1 MQGRPRVAT
10 GKSRRAPGRASIF
23 PAVTRDRRAH
33 ALRRRFEGNPHTPHE
48 WALWLLD
55 RWEEFVR
62 TPEPLLMDVG
72 AAGEHLV
79 ARIRLVVTALVF
91 LIPVVDRLLRPAARE
106 VQVGLIF
113 AGVALLLALLAYRL
127 GRQRLYRPWIGF
139 TTGVLDVTLVSLALV
154 SFLFIDQPFTTL
166 NSRIVYPIYLLAIGA
181 SALRFDPRI
190 CAVTGVVAMGEYFAV
205 VAYTVASRPL
215 VPTAADALAYGQF
228 AWSDQISRLMLL
240 AIAGI
245 VSTSIVLRTR
255 RLQWLSARDRLTD
268 VINRSVFEDLL
279 ATEASRARR
288 GAGSVAV
295 LLVDVD
301 RFGEF
306 NGMYGQAAGDRTLRL
321 VAAAIRQVT
330 QRRGLVAR
338 YGGDE
343 FAVMI
348 AEPRSDGVAELAEG
362 IRRAVSAAPS
372 HPSRMSRPEP
382 LTVSIGIASLPQDGR
397 DGREVCAHAEERL
410 AQAKQSGGDRVVLAD
425 AG

>member
-1 MQGRPRVAT
+1 MTADR
-10 GKSRRAPGRASIF
+10 SRSA
-23 PAVTRDRRAH
+23 
-33 ALRRRFEGNPHTPHE
+33 RRRFEGNPHTARE

-55 RWEEFVR
+55 RWAEFAR
-62 TPEPLLMDVG
+62 TPEPLLMDAG

-91 LIPVVDRLLRPAARE
+91 LIPVVDRFLRPAARE

-113 AGVALLLALLAYRL
+113 AGVALLLALFAYRL

-166 NSRIVYPIYLLAIGA
+166 NSRVVYPIYLVAIGA

-190 CAVTGVVAMGEYFAV
+190 CAVTGIVAMGEYLAV

-215 VPTAADALAYGQF
+215 VPTAADALAYGRF
-228 AWSDQISRLMLL
+228 EWSDQVSRLMLL

-279 ATEASRARR
+279 ATEASRVRR
-288 GAGSVAV
+288 GGGSVAV

-301 RFGEF
+301 RFGAF

-343 FAVMI
+343 FAVLI
-348 AEPRSDGVAELAEG
+348 AEPRSDGVADVAEE
-362 IRRAVSAAPS
+362 IRRSVSAAPS

-382 LTVSIGIASLPQDGR
+382 LTVSIGIASLPRDGR
-397 DGREVCAHAEERL
+397 DAREVCAQAEERL
-410 AQAKQSGGDRVVLAD
+410 AQAKQAGGDRVVD
-425 AG
+425 AAALQGGGRH